1 MDRIKTN
8 ALGLVGLLGF
18 CASSVAFLS
27 SLGLKA
33 GIPPPPF
40 ESYGTIEEAMIAHVY
55 EDRERMY
62 ERCAIYS
69 LGALAISTV
78 LLTVGACKE
87 ENYRKEG

>member
-33 GIPPPPF
+33 GIPQPYLK
-40 ESYGTIEEAMIAHVY
+40 SYGTIEEARIAHFY
-55 EDRERMY
+55 EDREKAY
-62 ERCAIYS
+62 EKYSIYS

-78 LLTVGACKE
+78 LLTVGACRE
-87 ENYRKEG
+87 ENHRKE